1 MAVCLQIDGA
11 RPFASPPMIGL
22 SVHYASLDR
31 CVQLIHPIL
40 VLTHALHAYMMDT
53 QHFALAPS
61 LHSEWINGQ
70 TNISSYT
77 KVFPKIVQNGPG
89 S

>member
-1 MAVCLQIDGA
+1 
-11 RPFASPPMIGL
+11 MIGL

-53 QHFALAPS
+53 QQFALAPS

-70 TNISSYT
+70 TNISSYA
-77 KVFPKIVQNGPG
+77 KVFPKLFKMDRVVSGDDG
-89 S
+89 RV